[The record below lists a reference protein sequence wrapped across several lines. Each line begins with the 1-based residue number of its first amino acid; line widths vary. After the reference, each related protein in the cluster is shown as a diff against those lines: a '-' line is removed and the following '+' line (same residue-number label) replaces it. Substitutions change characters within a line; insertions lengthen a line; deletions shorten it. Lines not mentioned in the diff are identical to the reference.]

1 MCQPLVPELLTMI
14 SISVIDRALL
24 ASTAAAMGE
33 RQMFPKQTIAT
44 LREAMAQAYSPL
56 DS

>member
-1 MCQPLVPELLTMI
+1 MI

>member
-44 LREAMAQAYSPL
+44 LREAMA
-56 DS
+56 